1 MLHFPLLNL
10 AFQDIVDPFFLPD
23 TDGAPSDT
31 SDTNSVV
38 GVGGRKE
45 DKGKNNRSIFSIF
58 IFLLRMKRQRTLVK
72 ILAR

>member
-1 MLHFPLLNL
+1 MRKTFHGQARDLKILHFPLLNL

-45 DKGKNNRSIFSIF
+45 DKGKNNRSIFQ
-58 IFLLRMKRQRTLVK
+58 FLSLF
-72 ILAR
+72 